1 MDDHRKLLGDLSF
14 VSRTFEGGFK
24 ENPYVLDLDANLYI
38 GPADHLPRD
47 EHASLQAIFH
57 FLHQTSRGP
66 SQAREALTNRLVLL
80 DIFGA
85 FDSARTEKG
94 PEEFQIVLFG
104 TYDGEPLVALR
115 DDELPG
121 GPCGRSVNEI
131 KRRLYDVCS
140 RADREFHRR
149 HLNSEQQL
157 YEARFVLSVPKS

>member
-1 MDDHRKLLGDLSF
+1 MDERRKLLGDLTF
-14 VSRTFEGGFK
+14 VSRTFEGSFK

-57 FLHQTSRGP
+57 FLHQTSRAP

-104 TYDGEPLVALR
+104 TYDGEPVVALR
-115 DDELPG
+115 DDELPA
-121 GPCGRSVNEI
+121 GPCGRSVNDV
-131 KRRLYDVCS
+131 KRQLYEVCS
-140 RADREFHRR
+140 RADREFYRR
-149 HLNSEQQL
+149 RLTSEQQL
-157 YEARFVLSVPKS
+157 YEARFVLSAPKT